1 MRPESETAMENERDI
16 ILKWKKGEKGAFEHL
31 VRRYMTEAYFAALG
45 FVGNREDAR
54 DLSQDAFVK
63 AFEAKDRFDADKPF
77 FPWFYRILKNHCLNF
92 LKRRVKGHESLYF
105 EDQPGKER
113 YKSSTPS
120 PLEKLET
127 AERHRILRAAI
138 DRLSVEHKEVIV
150 LKNFKG
156 YSYADIAELLDIPI
170 GTVMS
175 RLYYAR
181 KLLKEMILEL
191 EMRGIPDSTNAWV
204 EDHPAT
210 GEVV

>member
-1 MRPESETAMENERDI
+1 
-16 ILKWKKGEKGAFEHL
+16 
-31 VRRYMTEAYFAALG
+31 MTEAYFTALG

-113 YKSSTPS
+113 YTSSTPS
-120 PLEKLET
+120 PLEKLEK
-127 AERHRILRAAI
+127 AERLRILRAAI
-138 DRLSVEHKEVIV
+138 DRLSVEHKEVII

-156 YSYADIAELLDIPI
+156 YSYAEIAELLEIPI

-181 KLLKEMILEL
+181 KVLKEMIIEL
-191 EMRGIPDSTNAWV
+191 EERGIPETTQVWV
-204 EDHPAT
+204 EDHPTA

>member
-1 MRPESETAMENERDI
+1 MESERDI
-16 ILKWKKGEKGAFEHL
+16 ILKWKKGDKRAFEHL
-31 VRRYMTEAYFAALG
+31 VRRYMTEAYFTALG

-113 YKSSTPS
+113 YTSSTPS
-120 PLEKLET
+120 PLEKLEK
-127 AERHRILRAAI
+127 AERLRILRAAI
-138 DRLSVEHKEVIV
+138 DRLSVEHKEVII

-156 YSYADIAELLDIPI
+156 YSYAEIAELLEIPI

-181 KLLKEMILEL
+181 KVLKEMIIEL
-191 EMRGIPDSTNAWV
+191 EERGIPETTQVWV
-204 EDHPAT
+204 EDHPTA

>member
-1 MRPESETAMENERDI
+1 MESEREI
-16 ILKWKKGEKGAFEHL
+16 ILKWKKGEKSAFEHL
-31 VRRYMTEAYFAALG
+31 VRKYMTEAYFTALG

-63 AFEAKDRFDADKPF
+63 AFAAKDRFDADKPF

-92 LKRRVKGHESLYF
+92 LKRRVKGHESLYY

-113 YKSSTPS
+113 YTSSNPS
-120 PLEKLET
+120 PLENLEK
-127 AERHRILRAAI
+127 AERHRILRAAV
-138 DRLSVEHKEVIV
+138 DRLSVEHKEVII

-156 YSYADIAELLDIPI
+156 YSYAEIAELLDIPI

-181 KLLKEMILEL
+181 KLLKEMILQFEEL
-191 EMRGIPDSTNAWV
+191 GIPNTSKAWA
-204 EDHPAT
+204 ENHPKA

>member
-1 MRPESETAMENERDI
+1 MEGEREI
-16 ILKWKKGEKGAFEHL
+16 IQKWKKGDKSAFELL
-31 VRRYMTEAYFAALG
+31 VRRYMTEAYYTALG
-45 FVGNREDAR
+45 FTANREDAR

-63 AFEAKDRFDADKPF
+63 AFEARDRFDAEKPF

-92 LKRRVKGHESLYF
+92 LKRRTKGHESLYF

-113 YKSSTPS
+113 YASSTPS

-138 DRLSVEHKEVIV
+138 DRLSVEHKEVIM

-156 YSYADIAELLDIPI
+156 CSYAQISELLDIPI

-181 KLLKEMILEL
+181 KLLKEMILQL
-191 EMRGIPDSTNAWV
+191 EERGIEDTEKVWV
-204 EDHPAT
+204 EDHPTA